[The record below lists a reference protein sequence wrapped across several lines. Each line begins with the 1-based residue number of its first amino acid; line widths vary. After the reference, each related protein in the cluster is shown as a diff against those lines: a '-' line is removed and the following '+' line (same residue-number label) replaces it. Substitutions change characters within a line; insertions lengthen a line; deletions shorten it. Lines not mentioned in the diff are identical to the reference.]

1 MRIYGVEVYKRKS
14 KSSMDASDILVV
26 QINRGELNNT
36 AEASSSVSAARL
48 FQVGIHVST
57 YIAVTTIS

>member
-14 KSSMDASDILVV
+14 KSSMDDILVV
-26 QINRGELNNT
+26 QMNRGELNNT

-48 FQVGIHVST
+48 FQVYT
-57 YIAVTTIS
+57 YLLTLLLQLFLNS

>member
-14 KSSMDASDILVV
+14 KSSMDDILVV
-26 QINRGELNNT
+26 QMNRGELNNT